1 MKRVHQEASE
11 FIKLLQE
18 KHLKQNTIPR
28 QNCSIFLF
36 NEKLYNRR
44 SKSSLKRRK
53 VNTVYFGSENFLSL
67 ETKIC
72 ELVPIKNKNKL
83 LSSCKSQINTGLQIN
98 ARTKSIKH
106 ISVKQ
111 DKKQPSEVFCKESCS
126 KNFAEFT
133 GKHLYLYYFCFYFY
147 MQLFFFHLFLYH
159 IFYYFALISYISC
172 QYELDHIRPN

>member
-1 MKRVHQEASE
+1 MITASAMKRVHQEALE
-11 FIKLLQE
+11 FIKLLEE

-106 ISVKQ
+106 TSVK
-111 DKKQPSEVFCKESCS
+111 
-126 KNFAEFT
+126 
-133 GKHLYLYYFCFYFY
+133 
-147 MQLFFFHLFLYH
+147 
-159 IFYYFALISYISC
+159 
-172 QYELDHIRPN
+172 

>member
-106 ISVKQ
+106 ISVK
-111 DKKQPSEVFCKESCS
+111 
-126 KNFAEFT
+126 
-133 GKHLYLYYFCFYFY
+133 
-147 MQLFFFHLFLYH
+147 
-159 IFYYFALISYISC
+159 
-172 QYELDHIRPN
+172 